1 MVEKKKTVQKK
12 IQDEQNAFQGF
23 MRTDLTMFDYL
34 LTAWRLLEK
43 LTCQILSYV
52 ATTVEAR
59 SNGNLVVV
67 VAFGV
72 GSCLTD
78 YECAALQNGKW
89 CVCVCALLHSA
100 NAHASAGPGR
110 TSHAKD
116 TRIASYDLMATA
128 PTGPRP
134 ASMPRAATDRL
145 VAQWRWGPPAELR
158 ECDALIFVK
167 VLICSISAWRR
178 SLSRSRPV
186 SPQVTVAIKQ
196 AVGHRF
202 TFLHFDCLSYEK
214 TRTRFDTIPEC
225 DGQTDGRIWH
235 NNIARCMHAR

>member
-78 YECAALQNGKW
+78 YKSAALQNGKW
-89 CVCVCALLHSA
+89 GGGCACVHYYTQPTRMRRP
-100 NAHASAGPGR
+100 GPAAR
-110 TSHAKD
+110 RMRNILVSH
-116 TRIASYDLMATA
+116 
-128 PTGPRP
+128 PT
-134 ASMPRAATDRL
+134 
-145 VAQWRWGPPAELR
+145 
-158 ECDALIFVK
+158 I
-167 VLICSISAWRR
+167 
-178 SLSRSRPV
+178 
-186 SPQVTVAIKQ
+186 
-196 AVGHRF
+196 
-202 TFLHFDCLSYEK
+202 
-214 TRTRFDTIPEC
+214 
-225 DGQTDGRIWH
+225 
-235 NNIARCMHAR
+235 